1 MFFSSVKSVEN
12 QSIHQVPGEIINT
25 VKNQNFINVIV
36 VVNIFYLTAPYN
48 NINIATSPKN
58 YSNAFMGG
66 AIDVI
71 NTHKISKDIQQHI
84 KR

>member
-1 MFFSSVKSVEN
+1 MEN

-36 VVNIFYLTAPYN
+36 VVNNFYLRALYD
-48 NINIATSPKN
+48 NIDVVTSPKN

-71 NTHKISKDIQQHI
+71 NTHKISKDIQQYI
-84 KR
+84 NK